1 MFSKHLA
8 ALAAMALTCI
18 PTALAAPYL
27 GISNPDNVQF
37 DFWNSPK
44 KGQEHGKWISDRHI
58 ELPVP
63 AETGYLRFDVKDKKG
78 TMYQVRIGPAPISRS
93 TGQVVFQY
101 SFEYGS
107 QGSRQMPAQIVEVI

>member
-1 MFSKHLA
+1 MFIKHLA

-78 TMYQVRIGPAPISRS
+78 TIYQVRVGRVSKSMPIW
-93 TGQVVFQY
+93 QAVFQY
-101 SFEYGS
+101 SHEYSS
-107 QGSRQMPAQIVEVI
+107 QG